1 MDKLSKSQRH
11 KCMSAIRSK
20 DTKPELLVRR
30 FLFGRGFR
38 YRLCHPRLPGHPDIV
53 MRKYRTVI
61 FINGC
66 FWHGHENCGL
76 FRMPKTN
83 TEFWKAKIERN
94 REHDKNIIKRLA
106 EMRWH
111 SITIWECQL
120 RPSVRQQTF
129 ESLEYTLSC
138 IYLAD
143 HAHKRYTMPEG
154 EIMMAA
160 EDNPQ
165 FLSHEENINDDIM

>member
-1 MDKLSKSQRH
+1 
-11 KCMSAIRSK
+11 
-20 DTKPELLVRR
+20 
-30 FLFGRGFR
+30 
-38 YRLCHPRLPGHPDIV
+38 
-53 MRKYRTVI
+53 MRAVP
-61 FINGC
+61 
-66 FWHGHENCGL
+66 HA
-76 FRMPKTN
+76 KTN

-94 REHDKNIIKRLA
+94 RERDKNIIKRLA

-143 HAHKRYTMPEG
+143 HTHKRYTMPEG

-165 FLSHEENINDDIM
+165 FLSHEGNINDDVL